1 MDIGT
6 LHIYN
11 QTHHTQHIYYHIW
24 AIAECG
30 IDASS
35 MCTYLVY
42 YTMSQI
48 CISIDYL
55 IIIQAYL
62 RCFGILLGLRFCGT
76 WHYFSKLAMLCSF
89 YNINFIIFELE

>member
-6 LHIYN
+6 LYI
-11 QTHHTQHIYYHIW
+11 QTHHAQHIYYHVWVIV
-24 AIAECG
+24 ECG

-35 MCTYLVY
+35 MCICLVY

-55 IIIQAYL
+55 IIIQAYV
-62 RCFGILLGLRFCGT
+62 RCFGVLLGLRFCGT
-76 WHYFSKLAMLCSF
+76 CYYFSKLAMLCSF
-89 YNINFIIFELE
+89 YNIYILSILELE